1 MSSARGRAPKR
12 ERVIARSADIAKGVP
27 PPNPGLDA
35 AAIPLDADGLPSVP
49 RPRTAAPPVRARTR
63 RRWAA
68 IFGSTRTRLLVIF
81 FALLAIFGA
90 GTTLAIRQILELR
103 LNDRTEAA
111 LRQEVQEV
119 QSLLRAGRD
128 PETARPFAS
137 LERAWDVYH
146 DRNVP
151 SIEEAFVLLIGPEV
165 YKDRLRSFPGRAIP
179 ADARAT
185 FAAFSTGRTG
195 QGDQVTGKFDT
206 PLGEARFR
214 ALRVSVGRQTGA
226 FVVTILPA
234 AEKRNIREIE
244 TYGVGG
250 TVGVALLVAALA
262 WFLVGRVLAPVQQL
276 TQTARSISESDL
288 THRINVRGTSEAAEM
303 AETFNDMLDRLESV
317 YRSQLEFLRAA
328 GHELRTPLTVA
339 TGHLEVIGEVGEE
352 QLATIRLVLD
362 ELGRMTRMV
371 EDLHSLAEAEHPDYI
386 APRPV
391 VLDELAHE
399 LIAKAS
405 ALGERHWQLD
415 EAATGTLVADRHRL
429 LQAALNLA
437 DNAVKNTSTG
447 DTIGIGVGTRGDEVQ
462 IWVRDTGVGIAPAE
476 RERVFDRF
484 VRGRDAG
491 RRYRGAGLG
500 LAIVKTVAEAHG
512 GTVDLESALG
522 VGSTFTIV
530 VPWMRG

>member
-1 MSSARGRAPKR
+1 
-12 ERVIARSADIAKGVP
+12 V
-27 PPNPGLDA
+27 
-35 AAIPLDADGLPSVP
+35 IPLGADGLPTVP
-49 RPRTAAPPVRARTR
+49 RRRSAAPAARLAER
-63 RRWAA
+63 SRWAA
-68 IFGSTRTRLLVIF
+68 IVGSTRARLLVTF

-119 QSLLRAGRD
+119 QRLLQAGRD

-151 SIEEAFVLLIGPEV
+151 SIEEAFVLLIGPRV
-165 YKDRLRSFPGRAIP
+165 YKDRLRSFPGREIP
-179 ADARAT
+179 RDALAT
-185 FAAFSTGRTG
+185 FAAFSTSLG
-195 QGDQVTGKFDT
+195 QGDQLTGSFDT
-206 PLGEARFR
+206 PQGDARFR
-214 ALRVSVGRQTGA
+214 ALRVNVGRQSGA

-244 TYGVGG
+244 TYGVAG

-262 WFLVGRVLAPVQQL
+262 YFLVGRVLAPVQQL

-303 AETFNDMLDRLESV
+303 AQTFNDMLDRLEAV

-339 TGHLEVIGEVGEE
+339 RGHLEVMGEVGEE
-352 QLATIRLVLD
+352 QRATIDLVLD
-362 ELGRMTRMV
+362 EIGRMTRMV
-371 EDLHSLAEAEHPDYI
+371 EDLHSLAESEHPDFI

-391 VLDELAHE
+391 DLTELAHE
-399 LIAKAS
+399 LIVKAS
-405 ALGERHWQLD
+405 TLGDRDWQLD
-415 EAATGTLVADRHRL
+415 EAAEGPLVADRHRL
-429 LQAALNLA
+429 LQAAFNLA
-437 DNAVKNTSTG
+437 DNAVKNSEPG
-447 DTIGIGVGTRGDEVQ
+447 STIGIGVATRGRDVH
-462 IWVRDTGVGIAPAE
+462 IWVRDTGVGIASAE
-476 RERVFDRF
+476 LDRVFDRF
-484 VRGRDAG
+484 VRGRDTG

-500 LAIVKTVAEAHG
+500 LAIVKSVAEAHG
-512 GTVDLESALG
+512 GRVEVDSELG
-522 VGSTFTIV
+522 VGSRFTII
-530 VPWMRG
+530 VPWVRG